1 MYLAFDFNP
10 VDPSPMDQQILKNAQ
25 GRSMPNSNSKPRDLS
40 PYVTDIDWTGADK
53 QFRSLSPKER
63 INDLW
68 DDVTHVLCM
77 VMEREEKVSRE
88 VALEFIGL
96 VTNMETFAEDIKDD
110 IQHYDIGATREIRNP
125 EYKRLG
131 SIGKKHG
138 EDVPEFITAKYDYR
152 ALVLDTASRILPQ
165 IAFVVFQASIKLNL
179 QNFYYV
185 FPSNFTVHDP
195 KHILRIITDPQYV
208 MSDKDT
214 LEHFNQNRNVA
225 FSILNAFSIQTVSS
239 LVDSD
244 QQVLQSA
251 GRYQLLKAAFER
263 AAEVENKDA
272 DSQPTP
278 EVKLNL
284 EKGDA
289 EQNRSRQR

>member
-25 GRSMPNSNSKPRDLS
+25 RRNMPNSNSKPRDLS
-40 PYVTDIDWTGADK
+40 PYVIDIDWTEADK
-53 QFRSLSPKER
+53 QFRSLPPKER
-63 INDLW
+63 INELW

-96 VTNMETFAEDIKDD
+96 VTSKETFFEDVKDD
-110 IQHYDIGATREIRNP
+110 IQHYDLGATREVRNP
-125 EYKRLG
+125 NYKELG
-131 SIGKKHG
+131 SIGRNRDK
-138 EDVPEFITAKYDYR
+138 DTPEFITAKYDYR
-152 ALVLDTASRILPQ
+152 TLVLDTASRILPQ
-165 IAFVVFQASIKLNL
+165 VAFVVFQASMKLNL
-179 QNFYYV
+179 QNFNYV

-195 KHILRIITDPQYV
+195 KHILRIIKDPQYI

-214 LEHFNQNRNVA
+214 MEHFNQNRNVA
-225 FSILNAFSIQTVSS
+225 FSILNAFAIQTVSS

-244 QQVLQSA
+244 QQILQSA

-263 AAEVENKDA
+263 AAEAENQETG
-272 DSQPTP
+272 SQPTA

-289 EQNRSRQR
+289 EAVLK